1 MNRIS
6 DDLSA
11 LFLIYPGPHMLNMEP
26 AQIWR
31 KTVPKSED
39 ENSAEKRSKISQ
51 TDIPNISLEQ
61 ATKIA
66 LALWENFAGKGSAP
80 HNVAMALDLSPTSG
94 GWRNLCGASI
104 AYGLSEGGYN
114 ASAITLT
121 ELGRRLVAPTQ
132 EGEDQK
138 ARREAALKPRVPGEF
153 FRRYDRAKFPR
164 DDIAANVLA
173 SMGIPKERA
182 AQLVTLLKEN
192 GRFAGL
198 IQETKTGPFVALD
211 EALIVPISR
220 PEVEEENPSIEV
232 KPAIV
237 ATSNG
242 NISTLPTLGT
252 VDNSR
257 VFITHGKNT
266 KIVEQIQKLVTL
278 GGFIP
283 IVSVQR
289 ETAAKPVPDK
299 VMDDM
304 RSCGAAVIHVGSEGV
319 LRDANGEEHPQIN
332 PNVLI
337 EIGAAM
343 ALYKGRFILVV
354 EEGVKLPSNLQGLY
368 ESRYRGDSIELD
380 AGMRVLE
387 ALRGLKST

>member
-1 MNRIS
+1 M
-6 DDLSA
+6 
-11 LFLIYPGPHMLNMEP
+11 
-26 AQIWR
+26 
-31 KTVPKSED
+31 
-39 ENSAEKRSKISQ
+39 
-51 TDIPNISLEQ
+51 
-61 ATKIA
+61 KIA
-66 LALWENFAGKGSAP
+66 CALWENFAGKGAAP
-80 HNVAMALDLSPTSG
+80 HNVAMALELSPTSG

-132 EGEDQK
+132 EGDDAV
-138 ARREAALKPRVPGEF
+138 ARREAALKPRIPGEF

-164 DDIAANVLA
+164 DDIAANVL
-173 SMGIPKERA
+173 SGMGIPKERTVP
-182 AQLVTLLKEN
+182 LVALIKEN
-192 GRFAGL
+192 GRFAGI

-211 EALIVPISR
+211 DQPTIPIAKHDRDLER
-220 PEVEEENPSIEV
+220 PFPETKIEV
-232 KPAIV
+232 RDAGNALPSPAL
-237 ATSNG
+237 AAAN
-242 NISTLPTLGT
+242 
-252 VDNSR
+252 NSR
-257 VFITHGKNT
+257 VFITHGKNA

-278 GGFIP
+278 GGFTP

-304 RSCGAAVIHVGSEGV
+304 RSCGAAVIHVGSEGI
-319 LRDANGEEHPQIN
+319 LRNDDGEEFPQIN

-343 ALYKGRFILVV
+343 ALYRGRFILVV

-380 AGMRVLE
+380 AGMKVLE
-387 ALRGLKST
+387 ALRGLKAA